1 MTFAHCPYKTIFE
14 CDCAS
19 CAYKPDLILKRENK
33 KYVVRRVRAHS
44 CRFELYL
51 FYSFLTPVKIFFMT
65 CQTKSGVLILL
76 QAKANIFL

>member
-1 MTFAHCPYKTIFE
+1 MTFAHCPYKTIFD

-44 CRFELYL
+44 CRFELYPL
-51 FYSFLTPVKIFFMT
+51 
-65 CQTKSGVLILL
+65 
-76 QAKANIFL
+76 